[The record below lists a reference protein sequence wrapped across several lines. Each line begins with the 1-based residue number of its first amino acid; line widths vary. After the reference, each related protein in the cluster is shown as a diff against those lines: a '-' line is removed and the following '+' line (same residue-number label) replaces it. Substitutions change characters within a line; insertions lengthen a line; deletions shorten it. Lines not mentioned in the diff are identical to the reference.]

1 MSGYC
6 FRILA
11 VLICCSQIALSDE
24 RIVVGNDGSV
34 AGLLGCGS
42 LEKQAM
48 VLQFSLP
55 QAPAARMWREGA
67 VLRGLW
73 ITNGIRY
80 TQTILASASLLKKVE
95 RNGDAR
101 SSAVLLVN
109 IEGENTIQA
118 RIIRETSGTARAIF
132 RACAPSSSA

>member
-1 MSGYC
+1 MRSSYEALLLSD
-6 FRILA
+6 LA

-34 AGLLGCGS
+34 AGLFGCGS

-48 VLQFSLP
+48 VLQFGLP
-55 QAPAARMWREGA
+55 QAPAARMWREGE
-67 VLRGLW
+67 VVRGLW

-80 TQTILASASLLKKVE
+80 TQTILACASQKVE

-101 SSAVLLVN
+101 S
-109 IEGENTIQA
+109 
-118 RIIRETSGTARAIF
+118 
-132 RACAPSSSA
+132 